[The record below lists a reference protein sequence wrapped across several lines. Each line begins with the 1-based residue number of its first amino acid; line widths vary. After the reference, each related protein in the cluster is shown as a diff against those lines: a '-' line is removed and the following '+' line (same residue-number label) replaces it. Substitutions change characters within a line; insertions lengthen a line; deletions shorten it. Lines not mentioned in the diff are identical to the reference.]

1 MCLPYLLFPLPCF
14 KLFVHFYLVIFT
26 FSQSLTLCTS
36 LCVQW
41 YVSSCCFQC
50 SHRWSSD
57 FIFSYISWSSSNS
70 SCFISFNKTV
80 FFLSSYVLAFCK
92 CKKKKKKERHNCCVF
107 KTLIVLCLDI
117 NLSHSMIMLSDEYS
131 SSAFSLL
138 FFSLFY
144 LWYLSYILYCFL
156 PTIVHLWVIPGPAI
170 YRTFTS
176 GRSRAAFILAGTL
189 LMRRERE

>member
-117 NLSHSMIMLSDEYS
+117 NFSHSMIMLSDEYS

-138 FFSLFY
+138 FFSLFFICGILVISCTASY
-144 LWYLSYILYCFL
+144 LLL
-156 PTIVHLWVIPGPAI
+156 
-170 YRTFTS
+170 FTS
-176 GRSRAAFILAGTL
+176 ELFLDQLFIGRSRQEEAGL
-189 LMRRERE
+189 LSS